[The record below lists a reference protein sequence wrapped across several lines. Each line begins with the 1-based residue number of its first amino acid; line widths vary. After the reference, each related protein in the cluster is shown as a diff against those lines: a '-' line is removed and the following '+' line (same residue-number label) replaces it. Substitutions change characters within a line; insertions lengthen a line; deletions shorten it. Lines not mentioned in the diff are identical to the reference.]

1 MNFSTP
7 VVIPA
12 ANKLINH
19 HDSLLILGSCFAEN
33 IGEKLTSHKFNA
45 NVNPFGII
53 YNPVS
58 IAKSLNHIFN
68 EYNFKEDDLLFFNDK
83 WLSLQHHGSFSN
95 SNQTVCLNNINNSIK
110 SVHSQLK
117 QATYLFITFGSA
129 WVYEHEKHGL
139 VANCHKIPATQFSKR
154 LLKVDEIVAAYK
166 TLINTIKSINPTIHI
181 VFTVSPVR
189 HTKDGL
195 WENNLSKAVLHLS
208 IKELIENFD
217 NCTYFPA
224 YEIVMDELRDY
235 RFFND
240 DLVHPTHLAV
250 NYVWEKFAM
259 SYFSKETIAL
269 MGNIQK
275 IKQAATHKPFD
286 FNSEKHQQFIKNQ
299 LTIIQELTTQ
309 FPHLNFEEEKE
320 LLTMW
325 NV

>member
-1 MNFSTP
+1 MNFSTL
-7 VVIPA
+7 VNIPIA
-12 ANKLINH
+12 KKSINH
-19 HDSLLILGSCFAEN
+19 NSSLLVLGSCFAEN
-33 IGEKLTSHKFNA
+33 IGEKLTSNKFNTV
-45 NVNPFGII
+45 VNPFGII
-53 YNPVS
+53 YNPIS
-58 IAKSLNHIFN
+58 IANSLSHILN
-68 EYNFKEDDLLFFNDK
+68 EHNFKEDDLLFFNDK
-83 WLSLQHHGSFSN
+83 WLSLQHHGSYSN
-95 SNQTVCLNNINNSIK
+95 SNKTECLQAINQSISLSNK
-110 SVHSQLK
+110 QLK
-117 QATYLFITFGSA
+117 KANYLFVTFGSA

-139 VANCHKIPATQFSKR
+139 VANCHKIPAKHFTKR
-154 LLKVDEIVAAYK
+154 LLEVEEIVAAY
-166 TLINTIKSINPTIHI
+166 TSLIKSIKDSNADINI

-208 IKELIENFD
+208 IKELTEKFD
-217 NCTYFPA
+217 NCSYFPA

-240 DLVHPTHLAV
+240 DLVHPTDLAV
-250 NYVWEKFAM
+250 NYVWEKFSM

-320 LLTMW
+320 LLIKAK
-325 NV
+325 

>member
-7 VVIPA
+7 IVISA

-53 YNPVS
+53 YNP
-58 IAKSLNHIFN
+58 IALANGLQHVLDEKL
-68 EYNFKEDDLLFFNDK
+68 FKQSDLIYFNDK
-83 WLSLQHHGSFSN
+83 WISLQHHGSFSN
-95 SNQTVCLNNINNSIK
+95 SDQTVCLNNINNSIK
-110 SVHSQLK
+110 SAHSQLK

-129 WVYEHEKHGL
+129 WVYEHEQHGL
-139 VANCHKIPATQFSKR
+139 VANCHKIPAKHFTKR
-154 LLKVDEIVAAYK
+154 LLKVEEIVAAYT
-166 TLINTIKSINPTIHI
+166 TLIHTIKSINPTIHI

-195 WENNLSKAVLHLS
+195 WENNLSKSVLHLS
-208 IKELIENFD
+208 IKALTDSFD
-217 NCTYFPA
+217 NCSYFPA
-224 YEIVMDELRDY
+224 YEIVLDELRDY

-250 NYVWEKFAM
+250 NYVWEKFSA

-269 MGNIQK
+269 MSNIQK

-299 LTIIQELTTQ
+299 LDIIQELTTQ
-309 FPHLNFEEEKE
+309 FPQLNFEEEKE

>member
-1 MNFSTP
+1 
-7 VVIPA
+7 
-12 ANKLINH
+12 
-19 HDSLLILGSCFAEN
+19 
-33 IGEKLTSHKFNA
+33 
-45 NVNPFGII
+45 
-53 YNPVS
+53 
-58 IAKSLNHIFN
+58 
-68 EYNFKEDDLLFFNDK
+68 
-83 WLSLQHHGSFSN
+83 
-95 SNQTVCLNNINNSIK
+95 NINNSIK

-269 MGNIQK
+269 MSNIQK

>member
-7 VVIPA
+7 VVISA

-19 HDSLLILGSCFAEN
+19 NDSLLILGSCFSEN
-33 IGEKLTSHKFNA
+33 IGEKLTSNKFNTA
-45 NVNPFGII
+45 VNPFGII

-58 IAKSLNHIFN
+58 IAKSLNHILN
-68 EYNFKEDDLLFFNDK
+68 EHNFKEDDLLFFNDK

-95 SNQTVCLNNINNSIK
+95 RDKSVCLNNINHSIK
-110 SVHSQLK
+110 SAHKQLK

-129 WVYEHEKHGL
+129 WVYEHKEHGL
-139 VANCHKIPATQFSKR
+139 VANCHKIPAKDFSKR
-154 LLKVDEIVAAYK
+154 LLKVDEIVATY
-166 TLINTIKSINPTIHI
+166 TSLIKSIKNINPDINV

-189 HTKDGL
+189 HAKDGL
-195 WENNLSKAVLHLS
+195 WENNLSKCVLHLS
-208 IKELIENFD
+208 TKELTDNFD

-240 DLVHPTHLAV
+240 DLVHPTDLAV
-250 NYVWEKFAM
+250 NYVWEKFVM

-269 MGNIQK
+269 MSNIQK
-275 IKQAATHKPFD
+275 IKQAAMHKPFD

-320 LLTMW
+320 LLTKAK
-325 NV
+325 

>member
-1 MNFSTP
+1 MNFSTL
-7 VVIPA
+7 VNIPIA
-12 ANKLINH
+12 KKSINH
-19 HDSLLILGSCFAEN
+19 NSSLLVLGSCFAEN
-33 IGEKLTSHKFNA
+33 IGEKLTSNKFNTV
-45 NVNPFGII
+45 VNPFGII

-58 IAKSLNHIFN
+58 IAKSLNHILN
-68 EYNFKEDDLLFFNDK
+68 EHNFKEDDLLFFNDK
-83 WLSLQHHGSFSN
+83 WMSLQHHGSYSN
-95 SNQTVCLNNINNSIK
+95 SNKTECLQAINQSISLSNK
-110 SVHSQLK
+110 QLK
-117 QATYLFITFGSA
+117 KANYLFVTFGSA

-139 VANCHKIPATQFSKR
+139 VANCHKIPAKHFTKR
-154 LLKVDEIVAAYK
+154 LLEVEEIVAAY
-166 TLINTIKSINPTIHI
+166 TSLIKSIKDSNADINI

-189 HTKDGL
+189 HAKDGL

-208 IKELIENFD
+208 IKELTEKVD
-217 NCTYFPA
+217 NCSYFPA

-240 DLVHPTHLAV
+240 DLVHPTDLAV
-250 NYVWEKFAM
+250 NYVWEKFSM

-320 LLTMW
+320 LLIKAK
-325 NV
+325 